1 MSSLLTRREGD
12 ILLVYFEDVS
22 IIDEANINELGH
34 EFLDLLNQPDNEKI
48 VVNLENV
55 GFMSSAMIGKLI
67 LFAKECKA
75 GKVRLRLCKI
85 NENLQQ
91 VFDLM
96 NLHKVFLIDKEE
108 SVSIAQLNKK
118 TFL

>member
-1 MSSLLTRREGD
+1 MSSLLTRREGE

-22 IIDEANINELGH
+22 IIDEANINELGN
-34 EFLDLLNQPDNEKI
+34 ELLELLNQPDNEKI
-48 VVNLENV
+48 VVNLGTI

-67 LFAKECKA
+67 LFAKECKSA
-75 GKVRLRLCKI
+75 KVRLRVCNI
-85 NENLQQ
+85 NDNLQQ

-108 SVSIAQLNKK
+108 SISIAQLQKK
-118 TFL
+118 TF